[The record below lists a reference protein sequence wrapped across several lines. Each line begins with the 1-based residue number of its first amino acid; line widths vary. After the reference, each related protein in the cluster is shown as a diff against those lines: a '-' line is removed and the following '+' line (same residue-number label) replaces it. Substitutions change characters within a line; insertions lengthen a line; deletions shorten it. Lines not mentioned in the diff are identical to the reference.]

1 MECLVW
7 LKYFEKERLCYQI
20 ICIVYIVMLDM
31 LRIVERDRGRDRCEE
46 RKIDE
51 QREKGRRDGGR
62 EKRWKGKRER
72 WKEREIEGGIVRGRK
87 GRLNGSSEEEKNKE
101 RKGKRK
107 KMN

>member
-1 MECLVW
+1 MECLMW

-51 QREKGRRDGGR
+51 QRGKGRRDGGR